1 MNGFTTIQVLPRN
14 YERVPNGKTFW
25 NNLSKLLITAEIIYE
40 HTQFLFQCLN
50 VLVQHGT
57 APDYYDERKEAN
69 GKLYGCT
76 CPKGDP
82 TTRVKTEPFSNFS

>member
-1 MNGFTTIQVLPRN
+1 MCFC
-14 YERVPNGKTFW
+14 
-25 NNLSKLLITAEIIYE
+25 
-40 HTQFLFQCLN
+40 FQCLN

-82 TTRVKTEPFSNFS
+82 NARVCLYVSSFLFRELSQHIIIHFIMP